1 MTFRRLAAA
10 LVGLIA
16 ALLML
21 PLLVPPVDA
30 QRLPQT
36 VTPEHYDLS
45 FVVDILRQRFEGDET
60 IHVRVPQPT
69 RRVVLNAAE
78 LNPIPSPPP
87 SQDPAQLR
95 SQAQMQGYT
104 GDQCSN
110 CNSMRMKVS
119 GHCMVCE
126 DCGTTTGCS

>member
-1 MTFRRLAAA
+1 M
-10 LVGLIA
+10 LVQGGPQA
-16 ALLML
+16 QFN
-21 PLLVPPVDA
+21 PVGSI
-30 QRLPQT
+30 QQST
-36 VTPEHYDLS
+36 VTALKNSTALKPETAPVA
-45 FVVDILRQRFEGDET
+45 F
-60 IHVRVPQPT
+60 
-69 RRVVLNAAE
+69 NAGE

-87 SQDPAQLR
+87 GQDVRALR
-95 SQAQMQGYT
+95 AEAQMKGYT